1 MFSAVTGLKYSLS
14 PGLAPG
20 KVYIPKSVESP
31 KPAQLYLCTDIALP
45 SEAMTVFH
53 CAAISFLLMSV
64 PRWVTSRP
72 QATLNSASD
81 TPASSIIVFVKS
93 PVEKPTSISSMMT
106 STDGT
111 QPFVT
116 FASIS

>member
-1 MFSAVTGLKYSLS
+1 
-14 PGLAPG
+14 
-20 KVYIPKSVESP
+20 
-31 KPAQLYLCTDIALP
+31 
-45 SEAMTVFH
+45 MTVFH
-53 CAAISFLLMSV
+53 CAAISFRLISV
-64 PRWVTSRP
+64 PRWMTSRP

-81 TPASSIIVFVKS
+81 TPASSIMVFGKI
-93 PVEKPTSISSMMT
+93 PVEKPTSISIMMT

>member
-1 MFSAVTGLKYSLS
+1 M
-14 PGLAPG
+14 
-20 KVYIPKSVESP
+20 
-31 KPAQLYLCTDIALP
+31 
-45 SEAMTVFH
+45 SEIMTVFH

-81 TPASSIIVFVKS
+81 TPASSIIVFGKS
-93 PVEKPTSISSMMT
+93 PVEKPTSISIMMT
-106 STDGT
+106 STEGT

-116 FASIS
+116 FASISEMANTSSSAVNAPKAETIIGFTLHLSPH